1 MAVVFITKI
10 EGGEK
15 VSEGLCIK
23 CAKELGLPV
32 DNMLGNVFDKFGLTS
47 DQIENMEQDVNDML
61 TENGGLPSD
70 NDDGEDGGAPAIDFP
85 KLFRE
90 SGIFNAESNVEGLVK
105 NSDEGAKTDSEEK
118 GKSKKDKNAVICS
131 SE

>member
-1 MAVVFITKI
+1 MIMCSKCHKRMAVVFITKI

-47 DQIENMEQDVNDML
+47 EQLENMEQDVNDML
-61 TENGGLPSD
+61 SNAIGKYING
-70 NDDGEDGGAPAIDFP
+70 EQ
-85 KLFRE
+85 
-90 SGIFNAESNVEGLVK
+90 
-105 NSDEGAKTDSEEK
+105 
-118 GKSKKDKNAVICS
+118 
-131 SE
+131 